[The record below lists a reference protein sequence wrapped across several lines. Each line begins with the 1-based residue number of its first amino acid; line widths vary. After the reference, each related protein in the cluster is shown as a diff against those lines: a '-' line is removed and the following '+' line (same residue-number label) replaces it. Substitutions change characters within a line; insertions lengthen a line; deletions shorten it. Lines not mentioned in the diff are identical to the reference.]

1 MFWKDIIFCGIWM
14 MKRNKH
20 LLLFLMICIL
30 CVTGFAFR
38 KVKVITDNGKP
49 LIDLNEQLVNRE
61 ILYPED
67 NEDETPAVDTTEEDA
82 VRSWG
87 IYIEYDRVSFLSKKY
102 IYTGHD
108 GTEEERLVSM
118 DAGEVD
124 ENGNLLSFE
133 EALSDAMKDYKDVSQ
148 NDVFVI
154 RDEYGE
160 YYTEQFVLKCI
171 EKYADDSRI
180 RFESSFR

>member
-1 MFWKDIIFCGIWM
+1 

-87 IYIEYDRVSFLSKKY
+87 IYIEYDRVSFFNQKFMYS
-102 IYTGHD
+102 GHD
-108 GTEEERLVSM
+108 GTDEEK
-118 DAGEVD
+118 
-124 ENGNLLSFE
+124 LLSMESADGTGKKSFE
-133 EALSDAMKDYKDVSQ
+133 DVLKEAMDKYRDASA
-148 NDVFVI
+148 NDIFVI
-154 RDEYGE
+154 RDDYGE
-160 YYTEQFVLKCI
+160 YYTEKYVIRCI
-171 EKYADDSRI
+171 EEYADESRI
-180 RFESSFR
+180 RYESDFR